1 MTIIGSSED
10 AIHFLRNL
18 DEKKLVDLYADM
30 RTLEGYTEIKIM
42 DGPGDGQRDIHSIDG
57 NGEKH
62 LTQSKFHNDPLK
74 AVSSKEL
81 GEVVLGMVKLGYNK
95 GCFITN
101 AKISPQAKREC
112 LDNYP
117 GYSIEFIEGRE
128 IAKRVFDNLI
138 MRAIWCDGES
148 IERVS
153 YALTLPI
160 VARDSE
166 TDRPLRLL
174 PKTHERWE
182 GNLIKAGRSEV
193 NVNFQRS
200 TVSTSLFD
208 PYRPPYTRTIS
219 EFGSS
224 ISNTIEVVLTGI
236 IHLEDVNNILY
247 KVVMEAFSR
256 IDDFYNGSKKHVA
269 VRGGTSYL
277 TPLQGDSS
285 GARIELKELNPTTFV
300 KHGNETEYEI
310 DWVCPGPESNWYPP
324 TRIGGSNSSWVRWYN
339 PKIDTCL
346 NLSII
351 SPPSASDRWQVEE
364 RYDYVRKWW
373 SQSLFFL
380 LPRTIQKS
388 WVELNLP
395 EPTLAHYWDDK
406 NLLCGWLHPSLRT
419 PVRTMLFEDDEYPQ
433 EKPKGLFPPFFNS
446 DGVSKEMNELGNL
459 LEDLE
464 GIRVMPDK
472 ARHMIAVVDKDP
484 FPTTEIML
492 YAPSDLIID
501 SDTIIPSPIDLR
513 ARQIQ
518 FTICWILGESL
529 SNEHQIYELDP
540 HKFLDEILSDDTL
553 PFNISAQID
562 NNMTLK
568 QNSYLLVHFE
578 YKNPIDTEKTDNLLK
593 ELENR
598 IILIIPRIEECLALC
613 FRDFR
618 QATKK
623 YWFDEIFMDFVQVKE
638 D

>member
-1 MTIIGSSED
+1 MQEFLMTVIGSSEN
-10 AIHFLRNL
+10 AIQFLRNL

-74 AVSSKEL
+74 TVSSKEL
-81 GEVVLGMVKLGYNK
+81 GEVVLGMVKLGYKK

-138 MRAIWCDGES
+138 LRAIWYDGES

-174 PKTHERWE
+174 PKTHDGWE
-182 GNLIKAGRSEV
+182 GNVIKAGRSEV
-193 NVNFQRS
+193 HINFQRS

-208 PYRPPYTRTIS
+208 PYRPPYKRTIS

-236 IHLEDVNNILY
+236 IHLEDVDNILY

-256 IDDFYNGSKKHVA
+256 INDFYNSSKQHVA
-269 VRGGTSYL
+269 IRGGMSYL

-285 GARIELKELNPTTFV
+285 GARIELKELSPTTFV
-300 KHGNETEYEI
+300 QHENETENEI

-395 EPTLAHYWDDK
+395 EPTFAHYWNDK

-433 EKPKGLFPPFFNS
+433 EKPEESFPPFLNS
-446 DGVSKEMNELGNL
+446 DGVSKEIDELGKL
-459 LEDLE
+459 LEGLE
-464 GIRVMPDK
+464 GTRVTPDK
-472 ARHMIAVVDKDP
+472 ARHMSAVVDKDP
-484 FPTTEIML
+484 FPTTEIMI
-492 YAPSDLIID
+492 YGPSDLIID
-501 SDTIIPSPIDLR
+501 PDTTIPSPIDLK

-518 FTICWILGESL
+518 FTICWMLGESL
-529 SNEHQIYELDP
+529 SKDHQIHELDP
-540 HKFLDEILSDDTL
+540 HKLLNDILTDDTL
-553 PFNISAQID
+553 PFNVSAQID
-562 NNMTLK
+562 NNTLR
-568 QNSYLLVHFE
+568 QNSYLLVHLE
-578 YKNPIDTEKTDNLLK
+578 YKNPISTEKCISQEHVAVIMT
-593 ELENR
+593 
-598 IILIIPRIEECLALC
+598 
-613 FRDFR
+613 
-618 QATKK
+618 TKRAK
-623 YWFDEIFMDFVQVKE
+623 CGQQIR
-638 D
+638 